1 MKIKGFAKITA
12 VAEDGT
18 EKVLLDNQQ
27 NDICWQ
33 AFRHM
38 FIYSSSLELPLR
50 RDAAA
55 EFDGTGTRWKIFYGA
70 SDIKSSPLNSWY
82 PNDGSRNV
90 DTDFPVYTAGALVT
104 EPDKMTFRATIPAP
118 VGSSRTINVIGLT
131 MVNSTASSDP
141 VTLTG
146 GNLTI
151 LKLTTPCIQATNVTL
166 VITYDLYLYPNQ
178 AVSDGRVSSQ
188 TYQYIKDLLRYTC
201 DNIGAR
207 KTYYGIRDI
216 NFTCYNFDNLPTFG
230 TPGMYGN
237 SVANSSGELTSDGM
251 LRAGPLVEVTAN
263 AYRYALTFAG
273 VETVGMFI
281 KKAFLHGGTWKTNA
295 SDYHVN
301 ALLYQG
307 VRASTDTNPVQSVY
321 GQRNSPPGPMQDLTV
336 NNTATMTG
344 YPVFNTSG
352 WTDPSY
358 QKLVR
363 INITGTGNLGTATYN
378 ISVMNF
384 VAGFAGNRWLPRTAI
399 LPQTLVSDGY
409 FRRESHDEIYE
420 TAIDAYSGAITYR
433 GNSAGTAVLAASCLR
448 SKAGVSIYEVLT
460 GKKKTFNS
468 ANGLS
473 VSAVSDGEASGG
485 YYYVTCANT
494 GLWRIKEDYTTVEQ
508 VTSPTG
514 LNRAYQICKMNDA
527 NGTLWV
533 VFDGGL
539 CKLANPSA
547 ALGSLTWTVHNET
560 TGTPT
565 FTYAGITNNNW
576 SNVAAMIV
584 NPDNNS
590 VAQFLFLTGTLA
602 GNDSSNYFRKGFVW
616 WDTSTGMAVNP
627 GSSGV
632 YFGGFNNGAASWTL
646 ANILYLSDQIR
657 CCGNKWICASS
668 TRLNYSSYTYYFG
681 YGAGNLSQSDISTGT
696 FSRFIPA
703 NINNVSGVISCVT
716 FAFGGYIPGIFV
728 SAATLSTLSGSVTL
742 NSSSANVE
750 FSLRAG
756 ASSYHTNL
764 ETADIN
770 YGNLSRVLLY
780 LPGSNMLFTIEENA
794 NGYGVTPFVLPPTH
808 SKYNTY
814 KEAFWKDYG
823 WDGANWVLGN
833 AGSKT
838 ITGTNEVMSFIDGL
852 GISFANGASG
862 TSFVAGEWFIFAV
875 GDGVFKDNGVTYTCN
890 FSYSMYPTKEI
901 AISGNVPTTALGA
914 LTDEPVTFSLMMPNR
929 TSSGFFGAG
938 TPTYAI
944 QNKGIIFSRPGSTG
958 TDSQLI
964 ADQLI
969 PASSQFDLRFKWASL
984 AAAGSGTTQIFGLYT
999 GTGTY
1004 TSGVHFRFSR
1014 GTGVLTVYNNNTL
1027 LATVSTPDINGVC
1040 RIARDASN
1048 NIISYYNGVALHAA
1062 VNSTSQFVILA
1073 DASDNAY
1080 GQGWWDMKLSYT
1092 EVRRVLRLGSA
1103 VGSTGSYSPKFSS
1116 LTYSSLPGDVT
1127 VNIGSGTPLTAI
1139 LDYTSAGVALTGTG
1153 RVKVCPGAGWLI
1165 FHDSEP
1171 ANPVSGTAVA
1181 HFVLNNL

>member
-1 MKIKGFAKITA
+1 MRIKGFAKITA
-12 VAEDGT
+12 IAEDGT

-38 FIYSSSLELPLR
+38 FIYISSLELPLR
-50 RDAAA
+50 RNAAA
-55 EFDGTGTRWKIFYGA
+55 EFDGSGTRWKIFYGA

-90 DTDFPVYTAGALVT
+90 DTDFPVYTAGALAT
-104 EPDKMTFRATIPAP
+104 DPDKMTFRATIPAP

-131 MVNSTASSDP
+131 MVASGWTSTP
-141 VTLTG
+141 VDLTS

-151 LKLTTPCIQATNVTL
+151 LKLTTPCVQATNVTL
-166 VITYDLYLYPNQ
+166 VVTYDLYLYPNQ

-188 TYQYIKDLLRYTC
+188 TYQYIKDALRYSC
-201 DNIGAR
+201 DNIGVNRA
-207 KTYYGIRDI
+207 YYGMRDI
-216 NFTCYNFDNLPTFG
+216 NFTPYNFDNLPTFG
-230 TPGMYGN
+230 TPGVFGT
-237 SVANSSGELTSDGM
+237 SVANSDGELTSDGM
-251 LRAGPLVEVTAN
+251 LRVAPSVEVTAN
-263 AYRYALTFAG
+263 AYRYALTFTGA
-273 VETVGMFI
+273 ETVGVFI
-281 KKAFLHGGTWKTNA
+281 KKAFFHGCTWNTN
-295 SDYHVN
+295 DNRYHLN
-301 ALLYQG
+301 SLLYQG

-352 WTDPSY
+352 WVDPGY

-363 INITGTGNLGTATYN
+363 INITGGGSLGAATFN
-378 ISVMNF
+378 MSVMNF
-384 VAGFAGNRWLPRTAI
+384 IAGFAGNKWLPRTAM
-399 LPQTLVSDGY
+399 LPQTLITNGY
-409 FRRESHDEIYE
+409 FRKEGHDDIYE
-420 TAIDAYSGAITYR
+420 TALDAYSGAITYR
-433 GNSAGTAVLAASCLR
+433 GNSTGTAVLAASCLR
-448 SKAGVSIYEVLT
+448 SKPGVSIYEVLT

-468 ANGLS
+468 ANGLL
-473 VSAVSDGEASGG
+473 VSAVSDGETSGG

-494 GLWRIKEDYTTVEQ
+494 GLWRIKEDYTVVEQ

-514 LNRAYQICKMNDA
+514 LDRAYQICKMNDA

-539 CKLANPSA
+539 CKLADPSA
-547 ALGSLTWTVHNET
+547 ALGSLAWTVHNET

-602 GNDSSNYFRKGFVW
+602 GNDSSGNFRTGYVW

-627 GSSGV
+627 GSNGV
-632 YFGGFNNGAASWTL
+632 AFGGFIGTASWTL
-646 ANILYLSDQIR
+646 ANILNISDQIR
-657 CCGNKWICASS
+657 CCGNKWICGTS
-668 TRLNYSSYTYYFG
+668 TRLDYSSYTYYFG
-681 YGAGNLSQSDISTGT
+681 YGAGNLSQSNISSGT
-696 FSRFIPA
+696 YSRYIPA
-703 NINNVSGVISCVT
+703 NINNVSGVISSVT
-716 FAFGGYIPGIFV
+716 NTYGSHLPGIFV
-728 SAATLSTLSGSVTL
+728 SAATLSTLSGNVTL

-750 FSLRAG
+750 FPLRAG
-756 ASSYHTNL
+756 ANSYLTNL
-764 ETADIN
+764 ETANID

-780 LPGSNMLFTIEENA
+780 LPGSNMLFTIEEKA

-808 SKYNTY
+808 SKYDTY
-814 KEAFWKDYG
+814 KGAFWKDYG

-838 ITGTNEVMSFIDGL
+838 ITGTNEVMPFIDGL

-875 GDGVFKDNGVTYTCN
+875 GDGIFKDNSVTYTCN
-890 FSYSMYPTKEI
+890 FSFSMYPTKEV
-901 AISGNVPTTALGA
+901 AITGNLPTAPLGA
-914 LTDEPVTFSLMMPNR
+914 LTDEPVTFSLMAPNR
-929 TSSGFFGAG
+929 TSTTYGAG
-938 TPTYAI
+938 IPTYAI

-958 TDSQLI
+958 TNSQLI

-984 AAAGSGTTQIFGLYT
+984 AVGGSATTQIFGLYT
-999 GTGTY
+999 GNGTY

-1014 GTGVLTVYNNNTL
+1014 GTGALTVYNNNTL

-1048 NIISYYNGVALHAA
+1048 NIISYYNDDALHAA

-1073 DASDNAY
+1073 DASDNVY
-1080 GQGWWDMKLSYT
+1080 GQGWWDMKLTYT
-1092 EVRRVLRLGSA
+1092 ETRRVLRLGSA

-1171 ANPVSGTAVA
+1171 ANPVSGSVVA

>member
-55 EFDGTGTRWKIFYGA
+55 EFDATGTRWKIFYGA

-90 DTDFPVYTAGALVT
+90 DTDFPVYTAGALAT
-104 EPDKMTFRATIPAP
+104 DPDKMTFRATIPAP

-131 MVNSTASSDP
+131 MANSGYAWTPVDP
-141 VTLTG
+141 TG
-146 GNLTI
+146 GHLTI
-151 LKLTTPCIQATNVTL
+151 LKLTASCIQATNVTL
-166 VITYDLYLYPNQ
+166 VVTYDLYLYPNQ

-188 TYQYIKDLLRYTC
+188 TYQYIKDLLRSTC
-201 DNIGAR
+201 DNIGVR
-207 KTYYGIRDI
+207 RTYHGIRDI

-251 LRAGPLVEVTAN
+251 LRVIPSVEITAN
-263 AYRYALTFAG
+263 AYRYALTFTG

-281 KKAFLHGGTWKTNA
+281 KKAFLHGGTWTLND
-295 SDYHVN
+295 SRYHLN

-352 WTDPSY
+352 WTDPGY

-494 GLWRIKEDYTTVEQ
+494 GLWRIKEDYTAVEQ

-646 ANILYLSDQIR
+646 VNILNLSDQIR
-657 CCGNKWICASS
+657 CCGNKWICATS
-668 TRLNYSSYTYYFG
+668 TRLAYSSYTYYFG
-681 YGAGNLSQSDISTGT
+681 YGAGNLSESNISTGT
-696 FSRFIPA
+696 YSRYIPA

-716 FAFGGYIPGIFV
+716 FAYGGNIPGIFV
-728 SAATLSTLSGSVTL
+728 SAAKLSTLSGNVTL
-742 NSSSANVE
+742 NSASANVE
-750 FSLRAG
+750 FPLRAG
-756 ASSYHTNL
+756 ATSYHTNL

-780 LPGSNMLFTIEENA
+780 LPGSNMLFTIEDSA
-794 NGYGVTPFVLPPTH
+794 GGYGVTPFVLPPTH

-814 KEAFWKDYG
+814 KGAFWKDYG
-823 WDGANWVLGN
+823 WDGANWVLDN

-852 GISFANGASG
+852 GISFADGVSG

-875 GDGVFKDNGVTYTCN
+875 GDGIFKDNSVTYTCN

-901 AISGNVPTTALGA
+901 TISGNVPTTALGA
-914 LTDEPVTFSLMMPNR
+914 LTDEPVTFSLMTPNR
-929 TSSGFFGAG
+929 TSSGFGAG

-958 TDSQLI
+958 ANSQLI

-969 PASSQFDLRFKWASL
+969 PASTPFDLRFKWASV
-984 AAAGSGTTQIFGLYT
+984 SGGGYDTNQRFGLVT
-999 GTGTY
+999 GAGTY
-1004 TSGVHFRFSR
+1004 TNSIHFVLNRS
-1014 GTGVLTVYNNNTL
+1014 TGVLYIYNYGTL
-1027 LATVSTPDINGVC
+1027 LGTVNTPEVSGECQIV
-1040 RIARDASN
+1040 RDASN
-1048 NIISYYNGVALHAA
+1048 NVTAYYNGVALHTP
-1062 VNSTSQFVILA
+1062 VVITSQFSIAA
-1073 DASDNAY
+1073 DAADFGY
-1080 GQGWWDMKLSYT
+1080 GQGWWDMKLTYT
-1092 EVRRVLRLGSA
+1092 EARRVLRLGSA

-1153 RVKVCPGAGWLI
+1153 RVKVCPGAGWLV

-1171 ANPVSGTAVA
+1171 ANVLSGSAVG
-1181 HFVLNNL
+1181 HFILNNA